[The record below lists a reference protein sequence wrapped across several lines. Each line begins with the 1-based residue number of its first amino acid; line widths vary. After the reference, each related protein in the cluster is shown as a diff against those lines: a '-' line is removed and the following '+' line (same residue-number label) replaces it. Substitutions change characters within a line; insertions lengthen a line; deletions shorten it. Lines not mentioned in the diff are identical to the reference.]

1 MPEQA
6 GPRVLELWG
15 SREQRLNVSSRRLQQ
30 PLDPEAQR
38 LVIEQLVVIGLVV
51 GLFWWAWL
59 RLLDS

>member
-1 MPEQA
+1 MH
-6 GPRVLELWG
+6 
-15 SREQRLNVSSRRLQQ
+15 
-30 PLDPEAQR
+30 PEAQR